1 MDLDWIKI
9 LTLVLGSGVL
19 SALLTSFFGK
29 LQNDKNIKIE
39 NITKERRD
47 WRDKIRNLT
56 KEVNEK
62 FYDNKFEKIKP
73 LISDFET
80 RLNPIDKNNEDQKI
94 IDILYLISKLESQKE
109 EKINE
114 FNKRIALLL
123 KHDWER
129 VKKEVKLKESEDV
142 ARTKYTEMLTKQS
155 SQ

>member
-94 IDILYLISKLESQKE
+94 INTLYLISKLESQKE

-129 VKKEVKLKESEDV
+129 VKKEVKLEESEDV